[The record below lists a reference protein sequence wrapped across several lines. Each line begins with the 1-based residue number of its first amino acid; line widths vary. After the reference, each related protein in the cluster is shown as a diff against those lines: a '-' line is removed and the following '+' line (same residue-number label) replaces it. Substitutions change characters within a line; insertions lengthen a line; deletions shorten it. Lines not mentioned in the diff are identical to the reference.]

1 MRPDSELI
9 SLVYLMEDP
18 DPVVRNAV
26 KERLMER
33 GEEAIDQIER
43 YVIPE
48 AEEAKKEKYI
58 SILAEIK
65 ADIALD
71 KLSSLLADPQPK
83 LDMAMYL
90 ITRIADPF
98 VNDVL
103 FFQSIEELS
112 DEIAME
118 ISEEKTPVENV
129 EIFNYLFFK
138 RIGFKHLDTRMQD
151 SEKALMDRVLLS
163 RGGNPVTVTLVYFL
177 LAGAVG
183 LPIYPLC
190 FPGGFVPVYLDND
203 GKILFYLNIFKK
215 GAIFVEDT
223 LRQFFEDIGMVYSPD
238 SLRVEQERALL
249 SIYAEL
255 LAFVFRNNGDNVS
268 VTRMERVVSVMG
280 GKRFL

>member
-1 MRPDSELI
+1 
-9 SLVYLMEDP
+9 
-18 DPVVRNAV
+18 
-26 KERLMER
+26 
-33 GEEAIDQIER
+33 
-43 YVIPE
+43 
-48 AEEAKKEKYI
+48 
-58 SILAEIK
+58 
-65 ADIALD
+65 
-71 KLSSLLADPQPK
+71 
-83 LDMAMYL
+83 
-90 ITRIADPF
+90 
-98 VNDVL
+98 
-103 FFQSIEELS
+103 
-112 DEIAME
+112 
-118 ISEEKTPVENV
+118 
-129 EIFNYLFFK
+129 
-138 RIGFKHLDTRMQD
+138 
-151 SEKALMDRVLLS
+151 MDRVLLS

>member
-112 DEIAME
+112 
-118 ISEEKTPVENV
+118 
-129 EIFNYLFFK
+129 
-138 RIGFKHLDTRMQD
+138 
-151 SEKALMDRVLLS
+151 
-163 RGGNPVTVTLVYFL
+163 
-177 LAGAVG
+177 
-183 LPIYPLC
+183 
-190 FPGGFVPVYLDND
+190 
-203 GKILFYLNIFKK
+203 
-215 GAIFVEDT
+215 
-223 LRQFFEDIGMVYSPD
+223 
-238 SLRVEQERALL
+238 
-249 SIYAEL
+249 
-255 LAFVFRNNGDNVS
+255 
-268 VTRMERVVSVMG
+268 
-280 GKRFL
+280 

>member
-1 MRPDSELI
+1 
-9 SLVYLMEDP
+9 
-18 DPVVRNAV
+18 
-26 KERLMER
+26 
-33 GEEAIDQIER
+33 
-43 YVIPE
+43 
-48 AEEAKKEKYI
+48 
-58 SILAEIK
+58 LAEIK

-112 DEIAME
+112 DEISME

>member
-112 DEIAME
+112 DEISME

>member
-112 DEIAME
+112 DEISME

-183 LPIYPLC
+183 LPVYPLC

-238 SLRVEQERALL
+238 SLRIEQERALL

-255 LAFVFRNNGDNVS
+255 LAFVYRNNGDNES

>member
-33 GEEAIDQIER
+33 GEEAIDLIER

-112 DEIAME
+112 DEISME

-163 RGGNPVTVTLVYFL
+163 RGGNPVTVSLVYFL

-183 LPIYPLC
+183 LPVYPLC

-223 LRQFFEDIGMVYSPD
+223 LRQFFEDIGMVYNPD

-280 GKRFL
+280 KKRFL

>member
-43 YVIPE
+43 FVIPE

-58 SILAEIK
+58 SILTEIK

-103 FFQSIEELS
+103 FFQSIEQLS

>member
-33 GEEAIDQIER
+33 GEEAIDLIER

-112 DEIAME
+112 DEISME

-163 RGGNPVTVTLVYFL
+163 RGGNPVTVSLVYFL

-183 LPIYPLC
+183 LPVYPLC

-223 LRQFFEDIGMVYSPD
+223 LRQFFEDIGMVYNPD